1 MSCPS
6 LYRRVLG
13 RRFDAVPA
21 SLRHFHDAA
30 GGGQAHGTFRV
41 DRAVGRLRNALASLM
56 GLPKSGS
63 DVPVHLQVV
72 VEGERERW
80 IRDFHGHRVETVAW
94 AWRDLLMESLGWTSF
109 ASALV
114 LDGSRLRYEFH
125 RAWFAGIPIPSRLSP
140 SVESYVDAGDV
151 GWRVVVASS
160 VPFLG
165 ELVRYEGWIEPE

>member
-13 RRFDAVPA
+13 RQFDALPA
-21 SLRHFHDAA
+21 ALRRFHDAE
-30 GGGQAHGTFRV
+30 GGGRAHGTLRV
-41 DRAVGRLRNALASLM
+41 DRGAGRLRNALASWL
-56 GLPKSGS
+56 GLPKAGS
-63 DVPVHLQVV
+63 EVPVHLQVV

-80 IRDFHGHRVETVAW
+80 IRDFHGQRVETVEW
-94 AWRDLLMESLGWTSF
+94 AWDDLLMESLGWTSF

-114 LDGSRLRYEFH
+114 LDGSRLRYEFR
-125 RAWFAGIPIPSRLSP
+125 RAWFAGIPIPRGISP
-140 SVESYVDAGDV
+140 WVESAVDAGET
-151 GWRVVVASS
+151 GWRVMVGIS